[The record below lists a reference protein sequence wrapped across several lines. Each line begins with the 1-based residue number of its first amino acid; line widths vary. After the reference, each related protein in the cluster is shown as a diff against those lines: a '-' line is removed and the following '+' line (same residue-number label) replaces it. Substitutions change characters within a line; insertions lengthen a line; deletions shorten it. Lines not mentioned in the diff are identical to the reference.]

1 MGYTWRTILITPQVR
16 GLGGSVVKDI
26 HGLPFHG
33 SPGRSLIRR
42 DDTASAPS
50 FISHENP
57 SASSGVRSAMNC
69 GERIFA
75 AIFARIERESHGD
88 LADPDRKS
96 TRLNSSHRTISYAV

>member
-1 MGYTWRTILITPQVR
+1 VKTAAWSSGSSIVILVILAPSSPWDTPAHNFDYAPGQ

-50 FISHENP
+50 FISHEIP

-75 AIFARIERESHGD
+75 AIFCS
-88 LADPDRKS
+88 
-96 TRLNSSHRTISYAV
+96 N